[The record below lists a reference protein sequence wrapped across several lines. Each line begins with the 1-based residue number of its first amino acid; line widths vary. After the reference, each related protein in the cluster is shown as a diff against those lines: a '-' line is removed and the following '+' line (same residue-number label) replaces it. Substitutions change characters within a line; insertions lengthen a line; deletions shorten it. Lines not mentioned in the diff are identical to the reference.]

1 MLCTSEKEA
10 GILCADLALDL
21 KEESKKW
28 EQDWKILQCT
38 VFFNYRK
45 I

>member
-1 MLCTSEKEA
+1 MLCINEKEA
-10 GILCADLALDL
+10 GILSAGLALDL

-28 EQDWKILQCT
+28 EQDWKILQCA